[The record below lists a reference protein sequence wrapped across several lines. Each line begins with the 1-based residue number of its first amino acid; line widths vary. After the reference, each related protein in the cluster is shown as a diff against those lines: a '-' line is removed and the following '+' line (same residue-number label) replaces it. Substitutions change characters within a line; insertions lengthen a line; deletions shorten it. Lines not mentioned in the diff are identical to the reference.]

1 MTSPVSPRVSRR
13 NMLKASSAAVLSTLA
28 APALV
33 TQARAS
39 SGELNVLMWSDY
51 LPKSF
56 LKAFHDKT
64 GIKVNH
70 TPIGSN
76 EALLQKM
83 QASGGDGYDIAS
95 PSSHRNLQWAKL
107 GLLQPFDLT
116 RVSMDTLNAS
126 MAKIGSSGWNF
137 EDKGAHWLP
146 YLWGTEGIAWR
157 TDKWTPTDT
166 VPSYGDIWA
175 PANAGQTMGRA
186 HSAMLGAGLYLQ
198 STGELEPGAVWAAYE
213 SPEKMKPAWE
223 IITKWCVARKQSLK
237 VLWDDAETQKTALL
251 TGEVALGQTWDGPP
265 LALKN
270 TGAPVMYQAPKEGA
284 LTWVDGVAIS
294 ARAKNIDQIYAFLT
308 FAFTPENAGTAIQIH
323 GYNSPVKGA
332 DQYAGEAY
340 MKNFGEAYPADAL
353 SNLNTWPAEPPWY
366 AAMRTEFVE
375 IFLAA

>member
-1 MTSPVSPRVSRR
+1 MTRPVPYCVSRR
-13 NMLKASSAAVLSTLA
+13 KFLRSSSAAALSALA
-28 APALV
+28 APALLN
-33 TQARAS
+33 QARSS

-56 LKAFHDKT
+56 LSAFRDQT

-83 QASGGDGYDIAS
+83 QDSGGEGFDLAS
-95 PSSHRNLQWAKL
+95 PTSHRNLQWAQL
-107 GLLQPFDLT
+107 GLLQPFDLE
-116 RVSMDTLNAS
+116 RVSMDALTQG

-137 EDKGAHWLP
+137 DDKGAHWLP

-157 TDKWTPTDT
+157 TDKWTPKDT
-166 VPSYGDIWA
+166 VPSYGDVWA
-175 PANAGQTMGRA
+175 PENAGKTMGRA
-186 HSAMLGAGLYLQ
+186 HSMLLGAGLYLQ

-213 SPEKMKPAWE
+213 SPEKMKPVWE
-223 IITKWCVARKQSLK
+223 QITKWCIARKQTVKL
-237 VLWDDAETQKTALL
+237 LWDNAETQKTALL
-251 TGEVALGQTWDGPP
+251 TGEVSLGQTWDGPP

-284 LTWVDGVAIS
+284 LTWVDGISIS
-294 ARAKNIDQIYAFLT
+294 ARAKNMDQIYAFLK
-308 FAFTPENAGTAIQIH
+308 FAYTPENAGRAIQIH

-332 DQYAGEAY
+332 DKYAGEAY
-340 MKNFGEAYPADAL
+340 IKNFGEAYPGDAL

-366 AAMRTEFVE
+366 AAMRREFVE
-375 IFLAA
+375 IFMAA